1 MTLRAPASLLG
12 LARIWRGP
20 GRRRPHAANGWDSVV
35 ALLVGVVGSNGGSNR
50 GLSAWEPYRL
60 TVIVLLICGPGRLG
74 WPRGAWSGQAIWPIC
89 GPRRCLSVA
98 HTAPEPA
105 NRSPLRPGSTVV
117 GAGLCPDF
125 PRISR
130 GSVCGR
136 PASAG
141 RTPAGQRDASRMN
154 LNCPATRHFR
164 NTGSLGEG
172 CLPSG
177 RTLPPWRAPASRV
190 SRRCQ
195 PDA

>member
-89 GPRRCLSVA
+89 GPASLFVCGA
-98 HTAPEPA
+98 HGSGACEPITAPPWQHGGRRRPLSGLPA
-105 NRSPLRPGSTVV
+105 
-117 GAGLCPDF
+117 DF
-125 PRISR
+125 PRVGLWSP
-130 GSVCGR
+130 GVSGPNASW
-136 PASAG
+136 PA
-141 RTPAGQRDASRMN
+141 
-154 LNCPATRHFR
+154 
-164 NTGSLGEG
+164 
-172 CLPSG
+172 
-177 RTLPPWRAPASRV
+177 
-190 SRRCQ
+190 
-195 PDA
+195 